1 MQRAQAEMQAK
12 LHAEMEQSQLGMRA
26 DYKVRVAQLQRDSEQ
41 VSPGRHCHSTLSL
54 TVWLPQG
61 LATAD
66 PAVNPS

>member
-1 MQRAQAEMQAK
+1 
-12 LHAEMEQSQLGMRA
+12 MRA